1 MMCKVCLL
9 LLRSLCFLVPLV
21 WAHHAY
27 SQPSPGPSAPPTL
40 PAQPAVSQPP
50 PPPHGPTSPLP
61 NSTSTPPKPPDTP
74 TDDCTSYDKP
84 VAKDANQKD
93 MVGRDGK
100 PIYAEGRN
108 VGDLGDNWSVGS
120 KATVA
125 LFRYNLAT
133 ERSSFNEKS
142 VGVGLSFRYYSDDQL
157 ESIGHTSIKNVPRA
171 CRARTEDLLDLSN
184 PRKAGNL
191 PQIGSWISFSPTIFV
206 SKAETDNDVSIQP
219 ALIVGLFN
227 DILSVGTSYNLTGQG
242 KGQWSI
248 LIGPSY
254 GFQW

>member
-1 MMCKVCLL
+1 M
-9 LLRSLCFLVPLV
+9 
-21 WAHHAY
+21 
-27 SQPSPGPSAPPTL
+27 T
-40 PAQPAVSQPP
+40 
-50 PPPHGPTSPLP
+50 
-61 NSTSTPPKPPDTP
+61 
-74 TDDCTSYDKP
+74 
-84 VAKDANQKD
+84 
-93 MVGRDGK
+93 GRDGK
-100 PIYAEGRN
+100 PIYKEGRN
-108 VGDLGDNWSVGS
+108 VGDLGDNWSVGT

-157 ESIGHTSIKNVPRA
+157 ESIGHISIKNVPRA
-171 CRARTEDLLDLSN
+171 CRARTEDLLDFSN

-191 PQIGSWISFSPTIFV
+191 PKIGSWISFSPTIFV

>member
-1 MMCKVCLL
+1 MCKVWLL

-27 SQPSPGPSAPPTL
+27 SQPSPGPSASPTL
-40 PAQPAVSQPP
+40 PAQSAVSQPP
-50 PPPHGPTSPLP
+50 PSPHGPTPPSTKA
-61 NSTSTPPKPPDTP
+61 TSTPSTSSDTP
-74 TDDCTSYDKP
+74 SDDCTSYDKE
-84 VAKDANQKD
+84 VAKDASGND
-93 MVGRDGK
+93 RLGRDGK
-100 PIYAEGRN
+100 PIYKEGRN
-108 VGDLGDNWSVGS
+108 VGDLGDNWSVGT

-171 CRARTEDLLDLSN
+171 CRARTEDLLDFSN

-191 PQIGSWISFSPTIFV
+191 PKIGSWISFSPTIFV

>member
-1 MMCKVCLL
+1 MCKAWLL
-9 LLRSLCFLVPLV
+9 LLRSIFFLVPLV
-21 WAHHAY
+21 WAHPAD
-27 SQPSPGPSAPPTL
+27 SQPSPGPSASPTL
-40 PAQPAVSQPP
+40 PTQPAVSQPP

-61 NSTSTPPKPPDTP
+61 NPNSIPPKPTDTP
-74 TDDCTSYDKP
+74 PDDCKSYEREI
-84 VAKDANQKD
+84 AKDVNGKD
-93 MVGRDGK
+93 RLGRDGK

-108 VGDLGDNWSVGS
+108 VGDLGDNWSVGT

-171 CRARTEDLLDLSN
+171 CRARTEDLLDFSN

-191 PQIGSWISFSPTIFV
+191 PKIGSWISFSPTIFV
-206 SKAETDNDVSIQP
+206 SKAETDTDVSIQP
-219 ALIVGLFN
+219 ALIVGFFN

>member
-1 MMCKVCLL
+1 MRKVRLL
-9 LLRSLCFLVPLV
+9 LLCPMFCFMPLA
-21 WAHHAY
+21 WAHNAY
-27 SQPSPGPSAPPTL
+27 SQSSPGPSVPPIL
-40 PAQPAVSQPP
+40 PAQPTISQPP
-50 PPPHGPTSPLP
+50 SPLHGPTPPSTKAISTP
-61 NSTSTPPKPPDTP
+61 STSSGTAS
-74 TDDCTSYDKP
+74 DDCTSYDKE
-84 VAKDANQKD
+84 VAKDASGKD
-93 MVGRDGK
+93 RVGRDGK
-100 PIYAEGRN
+100 AIYKEGRN

-171 CRARTEDLLDLSN
+171 CRARTEDLLDFSN
-184 PRKAGNL
+184 PGKAGIL
-191 PQIGSWISFSPTIFV
+191 PKIGSWISFSPTIFV
-206 SKAETDNDVSIQP
+206 SKAETDNDVAIQP
-219 ALIVGLFN
+219 ALIVGFFN

-248 LIGPSY
+248 LLGPSY

>member
-1 MMCKVCLL
+1 MMCKVSLL
-9 LLRSLCFLVPLV
+9 LLRSLCFLVPLA

-27 SQPSPGPSAPPTL
+27 SQPSPGPSASPT
-40 PAQPAVSQPP
+40 QPAVSQPSP
-50 PPPHGPTSPLP
+50 LPHGPASPLP
-61 NSTSTPPKPPDTP
+61 NPNSTPPKPTDTP
-74 TDDCTSYDKP
+74 PDDCTSYERE
-84 VAKDANQKD
+84 VAKDTSGKD
-93 MVGRDGK
+93 RVGRDEK
-100 PIYAEGRN
+100 PIYKEGRN
-108 VGDLGDNWSVGS
+108 VGDLGDNWSVGT

-171 CRARTEDLLDLSN
+171 CRARTEDLLDFSN

-191 PQIGSWISFSPTIFV
+191 PKIGSWISVSPTLFV

-219 ALIVGLFN
+219 ALIVGFFN